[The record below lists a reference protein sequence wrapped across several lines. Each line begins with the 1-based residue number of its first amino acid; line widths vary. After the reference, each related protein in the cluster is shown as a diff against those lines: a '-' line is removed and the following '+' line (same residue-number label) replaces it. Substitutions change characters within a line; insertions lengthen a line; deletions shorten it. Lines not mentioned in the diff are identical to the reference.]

1 MGTELIDVVC
11 GRTVAVTSQHH
22 HVHGGA
28 LYCFCSDE
36 CRARFVLDP
45 SQFASPD
52 ASGRD
57 RSATTAAQP
66 GFSAGAAG
74 SEAQPSRAIEVA
86 DSIASL
92 RRAYRLRHQ
101 TESPGD
107 HSNPEPSGNRGIEKV
122 GQPASASDDNEGT
135 IARPQRAS
143 AVASCVPVAK
153 PEPSQPLL
161 RAPLHAAGVE
171 GVRGSVPEVPVAGDR
186 AQAGA
191 GFLSN
196 SFLAWRE
203 RRFAAKISGEL
214 LKLHSIVSSR
224 HPELAGRDLYRQIL
238 AARMGDDASAIKAV
252 LEAAELTFAYWPVF
266 RELRFSDVVNYL
278 AASEF
283 LASHPGSRWIHADMK
298 QIVASRIPRDL

>member
-11 GRTVAVTSQHH
+11 GRTVAAASQHRH
-22 HVHGGA
+22 IHGGA
-28 LYCFCSDE
+28 LFCFCSE
-36 CRARFVLDP
+36 KCRARFVLDP
-45 SQFASPD
+45 SQFTSPD
-52 ASGRD
+52 ASGSE
-57 RSATTAAQP
+57 RSATAAALP
-66 GFSAGAAG
+66 GSSA
-74 SEAQPSRAIEVA
+74 SEAAIESEPSRAIEVA

-101 TESPGD
+101 AESPGD
-107 HSNPEPSGNRGIEKV
+107 HSNPDPTGNPGIEKV
-122 GQPASASDDNEGT
+122 GQPASASDDYEAA

-143 AVASCVPVAK
+143 AEAS
-153 PEPSQPLL
+153 
-161 RAPLHAAGVE
+161 
-171 GVRGSVPEVPVAGDR
+171 SVPEVPVVGDR
-186 AQAGA
+186 ARAGA

-238 AARMGDDASAIKAV
+238 AARMGDDALAIKAV

-283 LASHPGSRWIHADMK
+283 LALHPGSRWIHADMK